1 MSTTI
6 SLPIEPPINTSLSV
20 GDTVFYVSGSN
31 GPTTELGVV
40 VSIGYNNIKV
50 IYDPNIVAAP
60 VLNDFIFFSKNKTVE
75 NRGVKGYYASIQF
88 KNYSKEEVK
97 LFSVSAEIS
106 ESSK

>member
-1 MSTTI
+1 MSTII

-31 GPTTELGVV
+31 GPTIELGVV
-40 VSIGYNNIKV
+40 VSIGNSNINV
-50 IYDPNIVAAP
+50 SYDPSVVAAP
-60 VLNDFIFFSKNKTVE
+60 VLNDFIFFSKNKTIE
-75 NRGVKGYYASIQF
+75 TRGVKGYYASIKF

>member
-1 MSTTI
+1 
-6 SLPIEPPINTSLSV
+6 
-20 GDTVFYVSGSN
+20 
-31 GPTTELGVV
+31 
-40 VSIGYNNIKV
+40 
-50 IYDPNIVAAP
+50 VAAP

-75 NRGVKGYYASIQF
+75 TRGVKGYYASVRF